1 MMKEIT
7 GILLDTKR
15 FAVHDGPGIRTAFFT
30 KGCPLKCLWCH
41 NPESISKLPEMGFYP
56 HLCRQC
62 GKCAALCP
70 ADAHLTEQGGH
81 IFKKEVCLTCG
92 QCETECPGNA
102 MKLYGKEVSVAEA
115 FALALEDRD
124 FYEESG
130 GGVTVSG
137 GEPLLQKEFVFEL
150 FKALKAEGIHTAL
163 DTCAFVS
170 QSALA
175 EMLSVTDLFLVD
187 FKHADSFKHRQLTG
201 VPNEVIKSNLKFLSD
216 SGVFIEIRIPFVP
229 GCNSDAENME
239 ASGAF
244 LGQLNVGKVKLLPYH
259 ALARNKYAALQM
271 EDTMPRAETP
281 SEKEMAQALD
291 ILKKYG
297 LDVHSGRE

>member
-1 MMKEIT
+1 MKEIK

-41 NPESISKLPEMGFYP
+41 NPESTSKTPEMGFYA
-56 HLCRQC
+56 HLCHHC

-70 ADAHLTEQGGH
+70 AGAQLMGQGQH
-81 IFKKEVCLTCG
+81 RFKKEICRTCG
-92 QCETECPGNA
+92 LCETECPGNA
-102 MKLYGKEVSVAEA
+102 MKLYGKTVSVAEA
-115 FALALEDRD
+115 LELALEDRD

-137 GEPLLQKEFVFEL
+137 GEPLLQKEFSFAL

-163 DTCAFVS
+163 DTCAFVP
-170 QSALA
+170 QSSLA
-175 EMLSVTDLFLVD
+175 EMLDVTDLFLVD
-187 FKHADSFKHRQLTG
+187 FKHADSFRHRQLTG
-201 VPNEVIKSNLKFLSD
+201 VPNETIKSNLQFLSD
-216 SGVFIEIRIPFVP
+216 SKAAIEIRIPFVP
-229 GCNSDAENME
+229 GCNSDAGNME
-239 ASGAF
+239 KTGAF
-244 LGQLNVGKVKLLPYH
+244 LGRLNIGKVKLLPYH
-259 ALARNKYAALQM
+259 SLARNKYAALQM

-281 SEKEMAQALD
+281 SEEEMAAALD

-297 LDVHSGRE
+297 LDAHSGRE

>member
-1 MMKEIT
+1 MKEIT

-41 NPESISKLPEMGFYP
+41 NPESISKRPETGFYP

-62 GKCAALCP
+62 GRCAGLCP
-70 ADAHLTEQGGH
+70 AGAHLMAQEGH
-81 IFKKEVCLTCG
+81 LFKKEHCLKCG

-102 MKLYGKEVSVAEA
+102 MKLYGREMSAAEA
-115 FALALEDRD
+115 LALALEDRD

-163 DTCAFVS
+163 DTCAFVP
-170 QSALA
+170 QSVLA

-187 FKHADSFKHRQLTG
+187 FKHSDSFKHRQLTG
-201 VPNEVIKSNLKFLSD
+201 VPNEMIKSNLKFLSD
-216 SGVFIEIRIPFVP
+216 CKVPIEIRIPFVP

-239 ASGAF
+239 AAGAF
-244 LGQLNVGKVKLLPYH
+244 LGTLRVGKVKLLPYH

-281 SEKEMAQALD
+281 SEEEMAQALE

-297 LDVHSGRE
+297 LDAHSGRE